1 MVALQTPLS
10 MEFSRQKY
18 WSGSPFPPP
27 GDLPDLGIETMSLM
41 SPPLAG
47 RFFTTSAI
55 KLLNHSLALESAVNF
70 ASVSLRLEGAFD
82 ASPSED
88 RDLQKITHNV

>member
-55 KLLNHSLALESAVNF
+55 KLLNPSLALESAVNF